1 MGTIRLKRKLFFA
14 IAPILTGAA
23 NAAGIASVPMLGMQM
38 YQDNENAEAQEQQAQ
53 EQAKLLKQQNKALN
67 NIAESAKNNPVVA
80 MQAAQV
86 MQKGYSAVTSAARNV
101 GRFGKDVWNA
111 WGKNWVKSGLEF
123 GLIGGA
129 VTYGANKWIQHDM
142 KKEGIQMPNNTQPKQ
157 LQYSSSV
164 LSKNFGEVTS
174 TAAKE
179 SGGVLMKAAAPFM
192 YGSEGMGAL
201 ASYYTQKKALK
212 AQSSLLSQKSY
223 SFKEGVKNLVYGVGL
238 GNSETIKDTGFKW
251 ASNSKSSISR
261 SLGKFMMAHP
271 KGVARAGIPIGLV
284 GMSAVFGA
292 TDKLSRKPF
301 EMVDNNAFAWSKSQ
315 NEQIY

>member
-23 NAAGIASVPMLGMQM
+23 NAAGIASVPMMGMQM

-129 VTYGANKWIQHDM
+129 ITYGANKWIQHDM
-142 KKEGIQMPNNTQPKQ
+142 DKEGISMPKSKQ

-164 LSKNFGEVTS
+164 LSKNFGEV
-174 TAAKE
+174 
-179 SGGVLMKAAAPFM
+179 LMKAAAPLM
-192 YGSEGMGAL
+192 YGGEGISAL
-201 ASYYTQKKALK
+201 SSYYTQKKALK
-212 AQSSLLSQKSY
+212 AQSSLLSQKNY
-223 SFKEGVKNLVYGVGL
+223 SFKDGVKNLVYGLGL
-238 GNSETIKDTGFKW
+238 GNSETIKNTGYKW
-251 ASNSKSSISR
+251 ATNSKSSISR

-271 KGVARAGIPIGLV
+271 KGVARAGIPIGFA
-284 GMSAVFGA
+284 GMSAVWGA
-292 TDKLSRKPF
+292 TDKLGKKPY

-315 NEQIY
+315 EEQIY

>member
-142 KKEGIQMPNNTQPKQ
+142 KKEGIQMPNNAQPKQ
-157 LQYSSSV
+157 LQYSSV

-179 SGGVLMKAAAPFM
+179 GGGVFMKAFAPLM

-223 SFKEGVKNLVYGVGL
+223 SFKDGVKNLVYGVGL
-238 GNSETIKDTGFKW
+238 GSSEAIKNTGYKW

-271 KGVARAGIPIGLV
+271 KGVARAGIPIGFA
-284 GMSAVFGA
+284 GMSAVWGA

-315 NEQIY
+315 EEQIY